1 MQLSHNSSLSNCV
14 IMEEDCEDASPNLP
28 PKMEMMDLTHL
39 FGAFTQQMTSHIDKL
54 HDQLRLN
61 DERTVQSQLAFQ
73 QEIRSELDALRTL
86 VHQSSSASLASG
98 VSASPALSPLQLPL
112 LLVSLQV
119 SLHRRIFP
127 VHLLPLV

>member
-1 MQLSHNSSLSNCV
+1 MEFQNSQEDDFNLKFSTQPFLKSNLELLSNIPMQLSHNSSLSNCV

-61 DERTVQSQLAFQ
+61 DERTVQSQLAF
-73 QEIRSELDALRTL
+73 R
-86 VHQSSSASLASG
+86 
-98 VSASPALSPLQLPL
+98 
-112 LLVSLQV
+112 
-119 SLHRRIFP
+119 
-127 VHLLPLV
+127 